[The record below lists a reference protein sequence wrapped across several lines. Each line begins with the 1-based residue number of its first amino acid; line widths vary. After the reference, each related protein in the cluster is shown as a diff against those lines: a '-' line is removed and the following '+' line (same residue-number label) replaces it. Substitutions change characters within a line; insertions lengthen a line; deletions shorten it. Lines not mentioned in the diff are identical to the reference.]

1 MLSHFPHCIRGGN
14 SGVGGKVSKK
24 CHNLIHFCELV
35 LDKYPGY
42 MKRDSRVVTA
52 MEVGSESNKRRY
64 Q

>member
-1 MLSHFPHCIRGGN
+1 MLSHFPHCIRAGN

-24 CHNLIHFCELV
+24 CHNLIHFYELV

-42 MKRDSRVVTA
+42 VKRVVTA